1 MFVELYVRHFVLIDE
16 LRLQFDRGLHV
27 FTGETGA
34 GKSLL
39 LDATRVVLGGRAS
52 SGVVQPGADHAIVE
66 AVFEIQPG
74 SQAAS
79 LLDDWQIDVGDD
91 GMVLLSRTVF
101 ANGRSTCRI
110 NGRSVTV
117 QMLKSVGDTLVE
129 MQGQHESQALLQKS
143 YQRRLLDLYGQHLP
157 LAEATAQAYR
167 EWQNMAKF
175 VVEAE
180 ANERERAQQIDIYR
194 FQIDEIERV
203 NPQPGEEEALRE
215 ERQRLL
221 LYGKLQTQIERVA
234 SSLEDP
240 SIGALGQLAA
250 AEHDAVELASRVHS
264 LANVADLL
272 ASARAQAEEAAFEIS
287 KFSARIQANP
297 ERLAEIEDRIVEL
310 RSLMRKY
317 GASVAEVLSHL
328 EHAKQE
334 LADLEK
340 IDAHL
345 GEHKEQLRVL
355 EERYLQLA
363 EELHQARVRSAAHL
377 QEAILAR
384 LAQLQMGDARWRID
398 VTKDDSLQGEDGMD
412 DVAFLFSANPGQP
425 LMPLQKVA
433 SGGELSRTLLAIKV
447 VVADL
452 EQIGTLIFDEIDA
465 GVSGEAAQRV
475 AELLR
480 ILGRDRQVLCVTH
493 AAQVAAAGHVHFEI
507 AKQTRGNR
515 AVTEIRTLTMEERRR
530 EVGRLLGAAASDET
544 AVRHADALLESF
556 RKDAIVC
563 T

>member
-1 MFVELYVRHFVLIDE
+1 M
-16 LRLQFDRGLHV
+16 
-27 FTGETGA
+27 
-34 GKSLL
+34 
-39 LDATRVVLGGRAS
+39 
-52 SGVVQPGADHAIVE
+52 
-66 AVFEIQPG
+66 
-74 SQAAS
+74 
-79 LLDDWQIDVGDD
+79 
-91 GMVLLSRTVF
+91 
-101 ANGRSTCRI
+101 
-110 NGRSVTV
+110 
-117 QMLKSVGDTLVE
+117 
-129 MQGQHESQALLQKS
+129 
-143 YQRRLLDLYGQHLP
+143 
-157 LAEATAQAYR
+157 
-167 EWQNMAKF
+167 
-175 VVEAE
+175 
-180 ANERERAQQIDIYR
+180 
-194 FQIDEIERV
+194 
-203 NPQPGEEEALRE
+203 
-215 ERQRLL
+215 
-221 LYGKLQTQIERVA
+221 
-234 SSLEDP
+234 
-240 SIGALGQLAA
+240 
-250 AEHDAVELASRVHS
+250 
-264 LANVADLL
+264 
-272 ASARAQAEEAAFEIS
+272 
-287 KFSARIQANP
+287 
-297 ERLAEIEDRIVEL
+297 
-310 RSLMRKY
+310 
-317 GASVAEVLSHL
+317 
-328 EHAKQE
+328 
-334 LADLEK
+334 
-340 IDAHL
+340 
-345 GEHKEQLRVL
+345 L

>member
-1 MFVELYVRHFVLIDE
+1 
-16 LRLQFDRGLHV
+16 
-27 FTGETGA
+27 
-34 GKSLL
+34 
-39 LDATRVVLGGRAS
+39 
-52 SGVVQPGADHAIVE
+52 
-66 AVFEIQPG
+66 
-74 SQAAS
+74 
-79 LLDDWQIDVGDD
+79 
-91 GMVLLSRTVF
+91 
-101 ANGRSTCRI
+101 
-110 NGRSVTV
+110 
-117 QMLKSVGDTLVE
+117 
-129 MQGQHESQALLQKS
+129 
-143 YQRRLLDLYGQHLP
+143 
-157 LAEATAQAYR
+157 
-167 EWQNMAKF
+167 MAKF